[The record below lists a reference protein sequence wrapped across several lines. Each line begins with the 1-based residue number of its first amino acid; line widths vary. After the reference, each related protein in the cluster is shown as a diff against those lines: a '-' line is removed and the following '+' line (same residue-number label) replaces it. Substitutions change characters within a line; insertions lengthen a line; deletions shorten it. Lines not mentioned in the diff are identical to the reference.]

1 LIKTCTS
8 GLAWWAW
15 LLIAIGAALVVG
27 AIIAGILM
35 SGQKKQPQWNDQ
47 QYGQGQGYEMNQ
59 SLDQSQMNYN
69 NNNDQQGYGQQAP
82 VYG

>member
-1 LIKTCTS
+1 
-8 GLAWWAW
+8 
-15 LLIAIGAALVVG
+15 
-27 AIIAGILM
+27 M
-35 SGQKKQPQWNDQ
+35 NDQ

-69 NNNDQQGYGQQAP
+69 SNNGQQGYGQQAP